1 MNKKEV
7 AQVLA
12 ILKAAYPNTK
22 NIDDASA
29 TLEAYWMAW
38 KDYSS
43 ETITRAA
50 RLHMETSKFF
60 PAASEILDKIVRA
73 EIVYGST
80 GMPYNRLE
88 GKKEETMLLESGESI
103 EERLEAIEK
112 KLDELCKFIGFGYP
126 KED

>member
-1 MNKKEV
+1 MTKKET

-22 NIDDASA
+22 AIDDPVA
-29 TLEAYWMAW
+29 TLEAYYMAW
-38 KDYSS
+38 KDYPAQD
-43 ETITRAA
+43 ITNAA

-88 GKKEETMLLESGESI
+88 DGKKEMIPLEAGKTT
-103 EERLEAIEK
+103 EERLEAMER
-112 KLDELCKFIGFGYP
+112 KLEEICKFIGFGS
-126 KED
+126 

>member
-1 MNKKEV
+1 MTKKET

-22 NIDDASA
+22 AIDDPVA
-29 TLEAYWMAW
+29 TLEAYHMAW
-38 KDYSS
+38 KDYSVND
-43 ETITRAA
+43 ITNAA

-88 GKKEETMLLESGESI
+88 DGKKEMIPLEAGKTT
-103 EERLEAIEK
+103 EERLEAMER
-112 KLDELCKFIGFGYP
+112 KLEEICKFIGFGS
-126 KED
+126 